1 MCSPDL
7 DYLEIFAGLTL
18 QNQEYL
24 WSHLSNARKQRPAQQ
39 DVDDRLQ
46 AAGRDGG
53 DGGTGG
59 NKRDFYR
66 FNLILMFFGVL
77 LLEYKISF

>member
-1 MCSPDL
+1 MSSPDL
-7 DYLEIFAGLTL
+7 DYLEIFARLTL
-18 QNQEYL
+18 QDPEYL
-24 WSHLSNARKQRPAQQ
+24 WSHLSVARKQRPAQH

-53 DGGTGG
+53 DGG